1 MTQSGTMEPDELLRA
16 AIEAALSSAI
26 EDGMSTDLA
35 SVTFDFSDG
44 GVTIRAK
51 DSSGADYE
59 GMLDADQ
66 LAAALDADVA
76 EDAAETT
83 TEADTADAPAKG
95 EGAAA

>member
-35 SVTFDFSDG
+35 SVTFEFGDA

>member
-1 MTQSGTMEPDELLRA
+1 MEPDELLRA
-16 AIEAALSSAI
+16 ALDAALSAAI

-35 SVTFDFSDG
+35 SVTFSFADG

-66 LAAALDADVA
+66 LAAALDADVV
-76 EDAAETT
+76 EDAATTAETETT
-83 TEADTADAPAKG
+83 DTPAKG
-95 EGAAA
+95 EGDAAS